1 MKKNK
6 GLFGGLLEFGGNMM
20 GKVMDVTLS
29 ITDKISRKL
38 FGDKITDAVET
49 PLKAVENAGKI
60 TAGRIGELSEKLE
73 QEAAKYEKISD
84 MGNKDIASKG
94 FNDPLTNDIGNS
106 KNRYT
111 LLA

>member
-38 FGDKITDAVET
+38 FGDRITDAVET
-49 PLKAVENAGKI
+49 PLKAGQ
-60 TAGRIGELSEKLE
+60 LL
-73 QEAAKYEKISD
+73 
-84 MGNKDIASKG
+84 
-94 FNDPLTNDIGNS
+94 LTKVRS
-106 KNRYT
+106 LPCKSR
-111 LLA
+111 